1 MASQYSRFLPLQTL
15 SSTQTMPRDE
25 VLDLGAYNTL
35 QIQLRV
41 LVAGSGG
48 NVKIQHAAVNE
59 PDAFKD
65 LSGASAALNATGN
78 HFVTVTNFLRY
89 LRWVTDGSVS
99 GSPAVLIDIIAK
111 E

>member
-15 SSTQTMPRDE
+15 TANQTMPRDE
-25 VLDLGAYNTL
+25 VLDVGAYNKL

-59 PDAFKD
+59 PDAYKD
-65 LSGASAALNATGN
+65 LSGATVALNATTN
-78 HFVTVTNFLRY
+78 QFVTVSDFLRY
-89 LRWVTDGSVS
+89 LRWVTDGAVT